1 MKKPKP
7 VLLTQIYAAL
17 AVVVSLIQVIAA
29 LCQKTQHEA
38 LLPAAVGL
46 PFLVAFISMIRVRS
60 LWVHILASSLLGITA
75 AIKIGLNLYLIKS
88 GVVHLGILAAR
99 IIIGCLILWLF
110 SAFTFGKASRKY
122 FNPDKETD

>member
-17 AVVVSLIQVIAA
+17 TVVVSLLQVIAA
-29 LCQKTQHEA
+29 LCQKTPHEA

-46 PFLVAFISMIRVRS
+46 PFLVAFIFMLRVRT

-75 AIKIGLNLYLIKS
+75 IIKVGLNLYLIKP
-88 GVVHLGILAAR
+88 GVVHPGILAAR

-110 SAFTFGKASRKY
+110 SAFTFGKASRTY
-122 FNPDKETD
+122 FNADMETD